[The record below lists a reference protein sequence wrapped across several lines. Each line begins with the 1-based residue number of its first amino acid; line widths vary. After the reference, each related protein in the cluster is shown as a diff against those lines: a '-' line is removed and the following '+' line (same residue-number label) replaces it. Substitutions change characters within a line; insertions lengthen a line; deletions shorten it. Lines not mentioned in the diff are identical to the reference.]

1 LIGAHATYVTDNMII
16 VRRFQPV
23 DFSGVIAVEREQF
36 DEHDPYLYMNLYELN
51 EDTFFVAD
59 HRGEVV
65 GFVVGVLSV
74 GEGGV
79 YGRVFSI
86 AVREAYQGL
95 GIGTQLMKHVIDA
108 LYRKNICGIVL
119 EVRSRNFRAV
129 RFYQR
134 LGFVIDRVDTGYYSD
149 GEDAVIMKYRR
160 WIS

>member
-1 LIGAHATYVTDNMII
+1 MII
-16 VRRFQPV
+16 VRRFQPA

-65 GFVVGVLSV
+65 GFVVGVMSV

-95 GIGTQLMKHVIDA
+95 GIGAQLMKHVIDA
-108 LYRKNICGIVL
+108 LYQKNIRGIVL
-119 EVRSRNFRAV
+119 EVRNRNFRAV

-160 WIS
+160 WIL